1 MRTANGYSVHTLGL
15 DRGHLTHEG
24 LKAID
29 WKLYYSDTFDPGVAS
44 ELSGISEQE
53 LEEAGW
59 GEQLY
64 FSKVNENATV
74 EALRN
79 YLVASGYQ
87 FIHEQAED
95 GWMTVAG

>member
-1 MRTANGYSVHTLGL
+1 MIPGSIRA
-15 DRGHLTHEG
+15 RGV
-24 LKAID
+24 
-29 WKLYYSDTFDPGVAS
+29 VAV
-44 ELSGISEQE
+44 ETGR
-53 LEEAGW
+53 EEAGW

-87 FIHEQAED
+87 IIHEQAED